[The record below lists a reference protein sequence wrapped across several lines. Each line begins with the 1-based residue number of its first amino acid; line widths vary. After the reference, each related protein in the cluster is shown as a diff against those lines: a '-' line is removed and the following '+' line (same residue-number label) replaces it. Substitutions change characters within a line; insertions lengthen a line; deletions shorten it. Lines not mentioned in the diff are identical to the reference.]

1 MFKAEEINFR
11 LESEVFTTPRSILD
25 ITDTSKS
32 QSIAS

>member
-1 MFKAEEINFR
+1 MFNANAIKAIFDK
-11 LESEVFTTPRSILD
+11 EVFTTSLSILL